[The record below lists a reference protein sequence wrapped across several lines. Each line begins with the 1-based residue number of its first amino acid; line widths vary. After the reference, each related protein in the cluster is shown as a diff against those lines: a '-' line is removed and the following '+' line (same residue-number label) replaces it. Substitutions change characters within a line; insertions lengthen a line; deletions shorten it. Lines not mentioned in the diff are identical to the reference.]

1 MVSFRRLT
9 TFPFQLERL
18 QIEVTA
24 PADEQTDGGVEIP
37 EPHLGS
43 AAERLW
49 TCPIASGKKNLGIIE
64 SVSSSSS
71 DLPSAPSP
79 KHETLYGMNDPGD
92 EVRFSVELTILDGLA
107 DTYSLDIRRLR
118 GCLRS
123 YKFVYDTLRE

>member
-1 MVSFRRLT
+1 MA
-9 TFPFQLERL
+9 PER
-18 QIEVTA
+18 
-24 PADEQTDGGVEIP
+24 
-37 EPHLGS
+37 
-43 AAERLW
+43 
-49 TCPIASGKKNLGIIE
+49 KNLGIIE

-71 DLPSAPSP
+71 DLLSAPSP
-79 KHETLYGMNDPGD
+79 KHETLYGINDPGD